1 MYLTVKTD
9 WISLVGLIVI
19 PVFLMLFV
27 LFNGFEMLMAKN
39 KDERQK
45 WLKELPKRLWM
56 TAVLVLLFAGAILS
70 YYGHTFLGLGL
81 LLAGVAL
88 AWIHWWWPKLIKL
101 LMMMIK
107 AAQACDNQFH
117 GKD

>member
-1 MYLTVKTD
+1 MVKTD

-39 KDERQK
+39 KDERRK
-45 WLKELPKRLWM
+45 WLKTLPKKLWI
-56 TAVLVLLFAGAILS
+56 TAILALLLAGAVLP
-70 YYGHTFLGLGL
+70 YQGHIFLGLGL

-88 AWIHWWWPKLIKL
+88 AWIRWWWPKLIKL
-101 LMMMIK
+101 LKIMIK
-107 AAQACDNQFH
+107 AAQACDDQSH